1 MSLRTEVYGLLDK
14 ARRLCSE
21 VPDAQKFV
29 DTLTELRSR
38 LDVPLRVAVVG
49 EIKAG
54 KSTFMNALMKANIVF
69 TGTEETT
76 YTVCWFRYGD
86 TPSLKICFRDGS
98 EQKAP
103 FEDLKKWSVR
113 AYEKDN
119 PRIHDVQY
127 LMVFY
132 PAEVLKT
139 MEFIDTPGLNSVYGT
154 DAQNTMDFLSLRGS
168 EETLMEAGKADAV
181 IFAFNRD
188 FSGKSKE
195 TLMQFHNNEKSNASP
210 INSIGI
216 FTKLD
221 CDGSW
226 DTFAPASPV
235 ELAKNRIEKVVEN
248 PQVSQLLF
256 TILPVC
262 AKPSEGY
269 RQLDDEDWKALRHLA
284 GKSRE
289 ALCDVLYD
297 AQEFKTSKDKD
308 FLEYGSADSRKRLM
322 VKLDKFGILAITDG
336 LRAGKEPEQLDALL
350 QEVCG
355 VERVRQLINRHFG
368 NRTFLIKT
376 KYIFNQ
382 LHDIIQRI
390 QKDSQSSQACRNVAD
405 FIADEIDRLKSSVQ
419 SLKELDVLQKYYNGQ
434 LDCMTEEEKQDLLRV
449 TREFGRL
456 PEDRLNAQKE
466 SSISDLSILAKEK
479 AAIWNRR
486 ANYDGW
492 LQSGEYTDAAAVI
505 ARSYELMHYHLSA
518 LLEE

>member
-21 VPDAQKFV
+21 VPDAQQIAQ
-29 DTLTELRSR
+29 TLTELRGR
-38 LDVPLRVAVVG
+38 LDAPLRVAVVG

-54 KSTFMNALMKANIVF
+54 KSTFMNALMKANIVY

-86 TPSLKICFRDGS
+86 TPSLKVCFRDGS

-113 AYEKDN
+113 TYEKEN

-168 EETLMEAGKADAV
+168 EETLKEAGKADAV

-188 FSGKSKE
+188 FSDKSKK
-195 TLMQFHNNEKSNASP
+195 TLMQFHNCEKSNASP

-226 DTFAPASPV
+226 DIDAPASPV
-235 ELAKNRIEKVVEN
+235 ELAEKRIEKVVNN
-248 PQVSQLLF
+248 PQVRQLLF

-269 RQLDDEDWKALRHLA
+269 RQLDREDWKALRHLA
-284 GKSRE
+284 GKHRE
-289 ALCDVLYD
+289 ELCDILYD
-297 AQEFKTSKDKD
+297 AQEFKTSKDED
-308 FLEYGSADSRKRLM
+308 FLEYGSVDSRKKLM
-322 VKLDKFGILAITDG
+322 AKLDRYGILAITDG
-336 LRAGKEPEQLDALL
+336 LRTGKEPEQLEAVL
-350 QEVCG
+350 QDVCG
-355 VERVRQLINRHFG
+355 IDQVRQLINKHFG

-376 KYIFNQ
+376 QYTFSQ
-382 LHDIIQRI
+382 LHVMIHQIQRNP
-390 QKDSQSSQACRNVAD
+390 KSSQACRNVAE
-405 FIADEIDRLKSSVQ
+405 FLADEIDRLMSSVQ
-419 SLKELDVLQKYYNGQ
+419 ALKELTVLQMYYNGQ
-434 LDCMTEEEKQDLLRV
+434 LDCMTEEEKLDLLRV

-456 PEDRLNAQKE
+456 PEDRLNARQD
-466 SSISDLSILAKEK
+466 SSISDLSVLAKEQAALWNGK
-479 AAIWNRR
+479 ANC
-486 ANYDGW
+486 GW

-518 LLEE
+518 LIEE